1 MSDTDPENDI
11 NLISNLGIHEDD
23 DIDLSDTSNNLFDLH
38 NFNNFR
44 FIRPN
49 KYDIEREIDPETYL
63 YNEPNCQY
71 YTEEQFNSKVNMKQ
85 SLSVIH
91 FNSRSL
97 WKNFVKIKDYL
108 NSFPKF
114 SIVAVSETWLD
125 KDKVSDVELDGYE
138 LFVMNREDKKG
149 GGVAIYVDSNLQ
161 SNLVNN
167 MSTTIDNVL
176 ECVTV
181 EVKIEKQKKCNC

>member
-71 YTEEQFNSKVNMKQ
+71 YSEEQFNSKVNMKQ

-91 FNSRSL
+91 FNSR
-97 WKNFVKIKDYL
+97 
-108 NSFPKF
+108 
-114 SIVAVSETWLD
+114 
-125 KDKVSDVELDGYE
+125 
-138 LFVMNREDKKG
+138 
-149 GGVAIYVDSNLQ
+149 NL
-161 SNLVNN
+161 
-167 MSTTIDNVL
+167 
-176 ECVTV
+176 
-181 EVKIEKQKKCNC
+181 